1 MTFDPHRFESLG
13 ANCEFGFLLQ
23 DRGNDETS
31 LFKWAEVIGLEGLT
45 RLIRNDFAGMFAYEN
60 VVPFNAQMV
69 LDRDHWIAWHSKIQA
84 EAADPTQPLSRMNSK
99 FSTPEP
105 ERREL
110 WEDQNGKLQHFV
122 RKLREGL
129 MCDERIFVYKPR
141 VQDTVSENEIV
152 ALSDAMQTH
161 GPNVLLAVT
170 IAESPDQ
177 IGTVRV
183 VRPGLLRGYV
193 DRFAP
198 GDAANAYS
206 AEAWDAVCSKA
217 QDLVWPPEAVPAS
230 PVANTPATT
239 SQQGGLLARA
249 ASAARRMLAGRRG

>member
-1 MTFDPHRFESLG
+1 MWSYWVIDYGRFESLG

-23 DRGNDETS
+23 DRGNGETS

-45 RLIRNDFAGMFAYEN
+45 RLLRNDFAGMFAYEN

-84 EAADPTQPLSRMNSK
+84 EAADPTQPLSRMNSR

-110 WEDQNGKLQHFV
+110 WEDQNGKLQHFAG
-122 RKLREGL
+122 KLRAGL
-129 MCDERIFVYKPR
+129 RSGVPIFVYKPR
-141 VQDTVSENEIV
+141 IQDTVSEADI
-152 ALSDAMQTH
+152 AGLHDAMRTH
-161 GPNVLLAVT
+161 GPNTLLAVT
-170 IAESPDQ
+170 IAEMPDQ
-177 IGTVRV
+177 VGTVRM

-206 AEAWDAVCSKA
+206 ADAWDAVCGRA
-217 QDLVWPPEAVPAS
+217 LQMMDAPAKPS
-230 PVANTPATT
+230 ANDTGPLGA
-239 SQQGGLLARA
+239 L
-249 ASAARRMLAGRRG
+249 RRLGRRFGF